1 MRPLFHP
8 PADSVT
14 PEAVLHALADTERAA
29 IFAQIVGTV
38 CAEACHAHLK
48 QGDRII
54 PKSSLSQHMRVLRE
68 AGLIRSERQ
77 GVELLNRSRLPEL
90 EKPIQDLV
98 NAALGAYRSYY
109 GKKLA
114 ANATADAA

>member
-1 MRPLFHP
+1 MRPLLHP

-29 IFAQIVGTV
+29 IFAQIVGAG
-38 CAEACHAHLK
+38 CGEACHAYLK

-54 PKSSLSQHMRVLRE
+54 PKSSMSQHIRVLRE

-77 GVELLNRSRLPEL
+77 GVEMLNHSRLQEL
-90 EKPIQDLV
+90 TAPIQDLV
-98 NAALGAYRSYY
+98 NATLGAYRWYY
-109 GKKLA
+109 GRKMA
-114 ANATADAA
+114 ANTNAA

>member
-8 PADSVT
+8 PADSIT

-29 IFAQIVGTV
+29 IFSHIVGSI
-38 CAEACHAHLK
+38 CARGCHAHMK

-77 GVELLNRSRLPEL
+77 GVEMLNHSRLPEL
-90 EKPIQDLV
+90 EAPIQDLV
-98 NAALGAYRSYY
+98 NATLGAYRWYY
-109 GKKLA
+109 GRKMA
-114 ANATADAA
+114 ANAAMDAA

>member
-1 MRPLFHP
+1 MRPLLHP

-29 IFAQIVGTV
+29 IFANIVGAG

-48 QGDRII
+48 QADRII

-77 GVELLNRSRLPEL
+77 GVEMLNRSRLAEL
-90 EKPIQDLV
+90 EEPIRELV
-98 NAALGAYRSYY
+98 NATLAAYRWYY
-109 GKKLA
+109 GRKMAKA
-114 ANATADAA
+114 RADAA